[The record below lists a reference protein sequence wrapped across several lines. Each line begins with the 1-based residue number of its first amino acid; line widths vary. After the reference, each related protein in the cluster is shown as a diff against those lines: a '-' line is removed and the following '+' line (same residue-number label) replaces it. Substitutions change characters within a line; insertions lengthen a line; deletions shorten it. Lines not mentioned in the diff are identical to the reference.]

1 MFCPS
6 CGSQVTPGS
15 TFCPACG
22 HRLAAPS
29 PQNAAPSPG
38 ARRSNTNVVD
48 SVVDRLNEMAGGT
61 DHVELTFSNFIDAV
75 PKRHERDEMDRLFAC
90 GTPETTPPLSR
101 VSSAWPHPW
110 VYSRVFAVL
119 LVTFL
124 GLWLLSSFFQ
134 NPIGYPGFMFVGA
147 LMVPFAV
154 VVFFFETNAFRNLG
168 LIRVLEIFFVG
179 GVLSILC
186 IYPLSLIFPG
196 GGAGDLGPAM
206 ITGIVEELAKAAV
219 VALFFKLTGGR
230 HYVLTGLLIGA
241 AVGAGFAVFETAG
254 YIFGELLEPVDLV
267 TGFANMAE
275 LAGLRAWLAP
285 GGHVAWAA
293 VEGGALALC
302 DKGQGFELGHL
313 ASKTFFPFL
322 LIPIVLHG
330 LWDTLPLVP
339 FDLVSVPL
347 LGTLKYALLIA
358 AIWVVLLVLL
368 HRGLAQVNELS
379 RAAGAPTS
387 ENLG

>member
-1 MFCPS
+1 MFCS
-6 CGSQVTPGS
+6 NCGSEIQGEPA
-15 TFCPACG
+15 FCPRCG
-22 HRLAAPS
+22 HRVSQPAAGPTA
-29 PQNAAPSPG
+29 QNP
-38 ARRSNTNVVD
+38 RRPTENIVDNVVGKI
-48 SVVDRLNEMAGGT
+48 NEMAGGS
-61 DHVELTFSNFIDAV
+61 DHVELTFSNFFDAV
-75 PKRHERDEMDRLFAC
+75 PKRHEKGEMDRLFAC

-154 VVFFFETNAFRNLG
+154 VIFFFETNAFRNLG

-186 IYPLSLIFPG
+186 IYPLSLVFPG
-196 GGAGDLGPAM
+196 SGTGDLGPAM

-254 YIFGELLEPVDLV
+254 YIFGELLESVDLV

-302 DKGQGFELGHL
+302 DKGRGFELEHL
-313 ASKTFFPFL
+313 ASKTFIPFL

-330 LWDTLPLVP
+330 LWDTN
-339 FDLVSVPL
+339 VPL
-347 LGTLKYALLIA
+347 LDQIAVPLFVTLKYVLLIA